1 MLPLKTTE
9 FTNWN
14 LQAKKQHEKKKHKE
28 MVKKQKEKGKA
39 KLAKL
44 TGGTESPT
52 QSPDRTT
59 GRTKRPLVSD
69 NLAVGSIIALLVI
82 ATKS

>member
-1 MLPLKTTE
+1 MLPIKATE

-44 TGGTESPT
+44 TGGTDSPKP
-52 QSPDRTT
+52 SPVRSS
-59 GRTKRPLVSD
+59 GRAKRPLVSD
-69 NLAVGSIIALLVI
+69 ILAVGPIIALLVI
-82 ATKS
+82 AT